1 MTDILL
7 QAMLVMLILFAIG
20 TLLRLLLGP
29 PTASDRLVALNVLS
43 AVSLALLVLW
53 GGIRVGG
60 RTLYLD
66 VALVYDIFGFLG
78 FLAITRFLKDR
89 KEADDYSRNS
99 GIDSLSCWNLL
110 RYFWDGWA
118 VSFPRP
124 PLLPSPCWIPMR
136 NHSGFL
142 ISNRVAL
149 ACSLPRE
156 RGGKGLHYFGIFP
169 HFSSHWVLNCRQVHM
184 GE

>member
-20 TLLRLLLGP
+20 ILLRLLLG

-53 GGIRVGG
+53 GIRVG

-89 KEADDYSRNS
+89 KE
-99 GIDSLSCWNLL
+99 G
-110 RYFWDGWA
+110 
-118 VSFPRP
+118 
-124 PLLPSPCWIPMR
+124 
-136 NHSGFL
+136 
-142 ISNRVAL
+142 
-149 ACSLPRE
+149 
-156 RGGKGLHYFGIFP
+156 
-169 HFSSHWVLNCRQVHM
+169 
-184 GE
+184 